1 MNKLISDIKN
11 EMPLVSVIIP
21 SYNHEKYIE
30 EAVRSVWSQTYNNVE
45 LIVIDDGST
54 DRSVEILNRLE
65 KLSPIYMKVIKK
77 KNEGVCKALNLGLS
91 MATGKYISVL
101 GSDDRYLE
109 HKLDILTSI
118 IEKTNDSISF
128 IYSKNSCIN
137 EDGNCIDLWLPP
149 IPKTKEDLF
158 EEILLFKIFPT
169 ICSTLIKKNILVD
182 LGGFNENYKAEDLD
196 LLLRLTRN
204 HKALFHNQT
213 TWQYRVNVMG
223 SLSRKIAHED
233 TIAIF
238 KENIK
243 FAKKSIN
250 PFWSQYA
257 YARLYLRISE
267 SYYIIDELKQSKHWA
282 AKSIFRNPF
291 QYKAYRLYVPS
302 LFGLKA
308 INYFRNHL
316 HKTFKT
322 GSIV

>member
-1 MNKLISDIKN
+1 MIQLIINN
-11 EMPLVSVIIP
+11 EKEIPLVSVIIP

-30 EAVRSVWSQTYNNVE
+30 EAVRSVWSQTYKNVE

-54 DRSVEILNRLE
+54 DQSVEILNRLE
-65 KLSPIYMKVIKK
+65 NQSPINMKVIRKI
-77 KNEGVCKALNLGLS
+77 NEGVCKALNHGLRIAS
-91 MATGKYISVL
+91 GKYISIL

-109 HKLDILTSI
+109 HKLNILTPI
-118 IEKTNDSISF
+118 LEKADDNVSF

-137 EDGNCIDLWLPP
+137 ENGSCLELWLPP
-149 IPKTKEDLF
+149 MPKTKEDLF

-169 ICSTLIKKNILVD
+169 ICSALIKKNILVD
-182 LGGFNENYKAEDLD
+182 LGGFNEKYKAEDLD

-204 HKALFHNQT
+204 HKAIFCNQI

-223 SLSRKIAHED
+223 NLSSKIAHED

-238 KENIK
+238 YENIK
-243 FAKKSIN
+243 FAKKYQN
-250 PFWSQYA
+250 PFWTRYA
-257 YARLYLRISE
+257 YARLYTRISE
-267 SYYIIDELKQSKHWA
+267 SFYMINELKKSRRWSV
-282 AKSIFRNPF
+282 KSIFKNPF
-291 QYKAYRLYVPS
+291 QYKAYRLYLPS